1 MSDRLGGLS
10 QRSCRQAIPLSN
22 SMEALTGADPR
33 EVGEYQLLGR
43 LGSGGMGRVFLAVSP
58 SGRMV
63 AVKVIRPELAED
75 PKFIR
80 RFQDEVDAA
89 LRVSGFYTAPVVA
102 AGTDEELPW
111 LATAFV
117 PGPSLDEVTTMHGPR
132 VIDFGVARGR
142 RHPADRDRVGRRD
155 AQLHVSRAGGRAAGR
170 PGERYFSPSGACSP
184 SRRAGYPRSVPD
196 RARRAPRRCTG
207 SSTASLTWR
216 GSPEASANSS
226 PASFPTAT
234 CHSTPLSWYSASRTC
249 P

>member
-1 MSDRLGGLS
+1 
-10 QRSCRQAIPLSN
+10 
-22 SMEALTGADPR
+22 
-33 EVGEYQLLGR
+33 
-43 LGSGGMGRVFLAVSP
+43 
-58 SGRMV
+58 MV

-80 RFQDEVDAA
+80 RFRDKVDAA
-89 LRVSGFYTAPVVA
+89 RRVSGFYTAPVVA

-170 PGERYFSPSGACSP
+170 PGERYVLL
-184 SRRAGYPRSVPD
+184 RERARLRGVRDTPVQYRTGRVAHLGDVPD
-196 RARRAPRRCTG
+196 RPRRA
-207 SSTASLTWR
+207 
-216 GSPEASANSS
+216 
-226 PASFPTAT
+226 
-234 CHSTPLSWYSASRTC
+234 
-249 P
+249 